1 VTSEPTATE
10 DRTAPL
16 VPELT
21 TPTGSGG
28 RSGAHDDELDRLQRA
43 LAGEI

>member
-1 VTSEPTATE
+1 MSKHTATE

-16 VPELT
+16 VPKLT
-21 TPTGSGG
+21 TPERRNG

-43 LAGEI
+43 LARGE